1 MAQLFKNK
9 IIGQKL
15 ETFQIEDFQEKLE
28 IVKKWHTDYHTG
40 SLKQDKEISRA
51 PGWTQDFLGEVLGYA
66 RKPSENHTYD
76 TEYSVA
82 GQRPDFVLAH
92 FWSTTKWYIIWE
104 LKDARTSLDA
114 PQKREWSITPVQQAF
129 KYKGNLRDSSFVIV
143 SNFFETRLYYDNYL
157 DYEMWTLDT
166 LVNPKNDY
174 FELRKFIFLL
184 SEWNLIAK
192 RWESN
197 THSIISLIRTKEKEI
212 TKQFYDEYKWL
223 RLSLLRELYLKNK
236 SVRENIDFW
245 VEKWQKIIDRIIF
258 ACFCEDKDL
267 LPDNILQ
274 RVIKKS
280 EESFTTLWL
289 NLQGFF
295 NSIDKWNSGLNIPQY
310 NGWLF
315 QEDLELNNLEVGD
328 SILRDLL
335 KLGRYN
341 FEDELSVNILGHIFE
356 QSISDLEEIKNK
368 VKENQWIEDIT
379 QVSKRK
385 KDGVF
390 YTPEYIVDYIVKNS
404 VGKKVEDWE
413 QELSKKHNLLDTRLW
428 DKKYREKAIA
438 VYTELQ
444 EKLQNIT
451 VLDPAC
457 GSGAFLVKVFDFLL
471 AKNTEISRLLMDL
484 KGDIQMWF
492 EQTESHFKSIL
503 QNNIYWVDL
512 NEESVEITKL
522 SLWLKTAIRWKKLAN
537 LDSNI
542 KCWNSL
548 IDDPAIAWDKAF
560 SWESEFPQIFK
571 KKQLQAHHITWVTH
585 NSRTSE
591 RMKQY
596 KVEKGEWVY
605 LDSEAELLITW
616 YIADIVQADNIPV
629 LAYNIC
635 ADHVH
640 ILLVC
645 MQEEI
650 PDIVRR
656 LKWKSAYMYNKGVNP
671 LVEAEDPN
679 YSDGTKYHLWAQ
691 KYHSEEII
699 SDEQLANTIEYI
711 ENNREK
717 HELPVNKGVHPL
729 VQKMCCT
736 YQAAFQSQY
745 TWGFDVIVGNPPYVV
760 VKKDNPITRF
770 YNWNDDL
777 YLMFFEKT
785 MKFLLEKE
793 WILWFITP
801 RFFLVNKWN
810 QKFREYILND
820 INLYQLVETSPFEDA
835 QTECVI
841 SIFNKK
847 DLSEKIKV
855 FEDTNS
861 LIEIKSHIL
870 KEVSRKNNDFLINT
884 SLTTEQNFII
894 EKILKNTLQIWE
906 LSISKRWMELWKPF
920 LRETLQWVSTMIWQ
934 DTWKYSFIFEDTF
947 VPKYHKEYLRLKD
960 FFEWEKI
967 YLRRVAKDLICYI
980 WNDFAYNK
988 NIYWIK
994 TSNDNYNIKYIST
1007 LLNSSI
1013 LSFYYKAKFSTKKWD
1028 LFPEIQTY
1036 LYNQLPI
1043 KNIPLPEQTPFI
1055 EKADFMLE
1063 NNKIM
1068 WEKVQKFLKRVQGTF
1083 QLEKLSKKLQAFY
1096 ELSFEEFV
1104 RELWKMKTCPATSS
1118 TATKQGVS
1126 TPCWT
1131 KVKLSL
1137 KDQDEWEEYFD
1148 SYKVEVVELKTKID
1162 TCDREIDEMVFDLYG
1177 LSDQERELVI
1187 NS

>member
-92 FWSTTKWYIIWE
+92 FWSTQKWYVIWE
-104 LKDARTSLDA
+104 LKDAKTSLDA

-166 LVNPKNDY
+166 LVDPKNDY
-174 FELRKFIFLL
+174 FQLRKFIFLL

-197 THSIISLIRTKEKEI
+197 TKSLISLIQTQQKEI
-212 TKQFYDEYKWL
+212 TKGFYKEY
-223 RLSLLRELYLKNK
+223 SLLRKELFKDIIVQAKKVGKPYKQSELDMILSKT
-236 SVRENIDFW
+236 
-245 VEKWQKIIDRIIF
+245 QKIIDRIIF
-258 ACFCEDKDL
+258 IHFCEDLDL
-267 LPDNILQ
+267 LPQWKLKENLLRAEEIGFSPWEML
-274 RVIKKS
+274 KKFFEFVNSWS
-280 EESFTTLWL
+280 ERL
-289 NLQGFF
+289 G
-295 NSIDKWNSGLNIPQY
+295 IPDGY
-310 NGWLF
+310 NGGLF
-315 QEDLELNNLEVGD
+315 HKDEVLESLEIWDEICKKFVDLWD
-328 SILRDLL
+328 YD
-335 KLGRYN
+335 
-341 FEDELSVNILGHIFE
+341 FEDDLSVNILGHIFE
-356 QSISDLEEIKNK
+356 QSISDIEELKDKIQKNEE
-368 VKENQWIEDIT
+368 VAL
-379 QVSKRK
+379 SKRK
-385 KDGVF
+385 KDWVF

-404 VGKKVEDWE
+404 VGKKIEDWE
-413 QELSKKHNLLDTRLW
+413 QEL
-428 DKKYREKAIA
+428 REKHKLKEDITDKNYTKRAIS
-438 VYTELQ
+438 VYSELQ

-457 GSGAFLVKVFDFLL
+457 GSGAFLVNVFDFLL
-471 AKNTEISRLLMDL
+471 AKNQEISKTLEDL
-484 KGDIQMWF
+484 WVNQGF
-492 EQTESHFKSIL
+492 FSTESHFKSIL

-522 SLWLKTAIRWKKLAN
+522 SLWLKTAIKWKKLAN

-548 IDDPAIAWDKAF
+548 IDDKQIAWDKAF

-645 MQEEI
+645 AQEEI

-671 LVEAEDPN
+671 LVEDEDPN

-729 VQKMCCT
+729 VKKMCCT
-736 YQAAFQSQY
+736 YEAAFQSQY

-855 FEDTNS
+855 FEDRNS

-870 KEVSRKNNDFLINT
+870 KEVCKKNNDSLINT
-884 SLTTEQNFII
+884 SLTTEKNFII

-920 LRETLQWVSTMIWQ
+920 LRETLQWASTMIWQ

-947 VPKYHKEYLRLKD
+947 VPKDHKEYLRLKD

-994 TSNDNYNIKYIST
+994 ISNGNYNIKYIAT

-1043 KNIPLPEQTPFI
+1043 KNIPPSEQTPFI

-1104 RELWKMKTCPATSS
+1104 RELWKMKTCSS
-1118 TATKQGVS
+1118 TSPARTEQGVS

-1148 SYKVEVVELKTKID
+1148 SYKSGIVELKTKID
-1162 TCDREIDEMVFDLYG
+1162 QCDREIDEMVFDLYG
-1177 LSDQERELVI
+1177 LSEEEREVVI